1 MMEIVND
8 IYVWVLS
15 FYIMGMMIMGNDLVD
30 LVVDCDCWMY
40 DYLNLFIVSM
50 VVYLSLLVVN
60 LMLIGYVLVFR
71 MVKMIGVEV

>member
-1 MMEIVND
+1 MEIVND